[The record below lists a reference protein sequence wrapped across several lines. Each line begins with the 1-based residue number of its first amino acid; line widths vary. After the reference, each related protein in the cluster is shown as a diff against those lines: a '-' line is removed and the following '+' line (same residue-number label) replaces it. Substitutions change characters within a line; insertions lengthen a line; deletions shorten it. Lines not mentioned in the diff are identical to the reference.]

1 MGLIKFQEV
10 YRDAIQSLM
19 GTNPSAAEITA
30 AHPNAIH
37 SGISAIQ
44 TGGGTFFDL
53 FARKGRNEWEEVE
66 QIIQFYRNDKVEQ
79 SALIRGDFLFSYE
92 PQPFDVVKAMVMEYA
107 RMGMNVLQ
115 SFHGLNDTDVL
126 AGVVEAVRIAR
137 EEEGHNIVARGTLCV
152 EDNRNIR
159 IDELLFAADKM
170 MQQGHTGFYIKS
182 ASGRMREDTIY
193 RLTAA
198 LMDRFD
204 GPVGV
209 HAHSTYG
216 EAPVCYM
223 AAIEAA
229 IERGR
234 EIEIDVQHPALSGS
248 TAHPSMLKMAHLI
261 RNHPNRAIR
270 EQAPVLN
277 IEAIKADMVS
287 LYVLRFMYRESESEY
302 DKDLLRAMSAARAA
316 GGATSALK
324 SVQGLTDTLSRTLG
338 TDDWTEIQK
347 AIYGM
352 QAQILPEL
360 GDPTQITPYA
370 ANTNIMAA
378 IALNNE
384 RNGKGRLDTI
394 PPGVVNYLVGKHG
407 RVPESVNKTLQARA
421 LEMAG
426 LSEPV
431 RYVPS
436 PQRPGAM
443 EKAIKKLK
451 AAGIE
456 NPTAR
461 QAISAHML
469 RIATADTDGV
479 KHVVACHNG
488 ENTPQ
493 MPPELP
499 HWAKKNQYTNKD
511 GELLWGIGDTIA
523 AIGGVGKIEEMAQ
536 RALHLMQ
543 IDDHVYLFPQGE
555 KRLEHEWREGN
566 LKKMIEFFDGIPSA
580 LRKAGMTEVQ
590 MMTADWRKNDIML
603 CLRDACDHK
612 AKGLFDYMVTEVE
625 KYRQERTLQPAPA
638 PTVAG
643 AQLSAGRDG
652 KLHYSK
658 A

>member
-30 AHPNAIH
+30 AHPNAVY
-37 SGISAIQ
+37 SGISSIQ

-53 FARKGRNEWEEVE
+53 FARKGRNEWEEVQKVIE
-66 QIIQFYRNDKVEQ
+66 FYRNDEVQQ

-115 SFHGLNDTDVL
+115 NFHGLNDTDVL
-126 AGVVEAVRIAR
+126 AGVAEAVRIAR

-170 MQQGHTGFYIKS
+170 VEQGHTGFYIKS

-234 EIEIDVQHPALSGS
+234 EIEIDIQHPALSGS

-261 RNHPNRAIR
+261 RNHPNQAIR
-270 EQAPVLN
+270 GQAPILN
-277 IEAIKADMVS
+277 IDAIKADMDT
-287 LYVLRFMYRESESEY
+287 LYVLRFLYRESESEY
-302 DKDLLRAMSAARAA
+302 DKDLLRAMYAARAA

-324 SVQGLTDTLSRTLG
+324 AVHGLEDTLSRLLG
-338 TDDWTEIQK
+338 TNDWTEIQK
-347 AIYGM
+347 AIYAM

-378 IALNNE
+378 VALMNE
-384 RNGKGRLDTI
+384 LNGKGRFDTL
-394 PPGVVNYLVGKHG
+394 PPGIVNYLVGRHG
-407 RVPESVNKTLQARA
+407 RVPESVNRELQARA
-421 LEMAG
+421 LEIAS
-426 LSEPV
+426 LTEPV

-436 PQRPGAM
+436 QQRDDALPA
-443 EKAIKKLK
+443 AIEKLK

-456 NPTAR
+456 GPTAR

-469 RIATADTDGV
+469 KPTGAQDGV
-479 KHVVACHNG
+479 GHVVACHNG

-499 HWAKKNQYTNKD
+499 HWAKQTVHTNKD
-511 GELLWGIGDTIA
+511 GEICWGISDTIA

-536 RALHLMQ
+536 RALHLKQ
-543 IDDHVYLFPQGE
+543 IDDHVYIFPQGE
-555 KRLEHEWREGN
+555 KRLEQEWREGN
-566 LKKMIEFFDGIPSA
+566 LKKMLEFFDGIPAA

-590 MMTADWRKNDIML
+590 LMGVDWRKQDVML
-603 CLRDACDHK
+603 CLKDACDHK
-612 AKGLFDYMVTEVE
+612 AKGLFDYMVAEVE
-625 KYRQERTLQPAPA
+625 KYRQERTLQPAPKPA
-638 PTVAG
+638 VAG

-652 KLHYSK
+652 RPHYAK
-658 A
+658 V